1 MLIITVDVQ
10 LDTNKDEFLSL
21 EELTADSEKE
31 WTEEETEEM
40 KRIDTDEDELLSRD
54 ELFSYISKE
63 LDDRDNTEEIDGEI
77 SENILSS
84 KETNHEI
91 TLQDEM
97 KKEQENEERKENSN
111 ISLDVLRK

>member
-63 LDDRDNTEEIDGEI
+63 LDDRDNTEEIDGEEPEDNEKILDTFFETQDLDKDGVI
-77 SENILSS
+77 SYEEFQA
-84 KETNHEI
+84 KH
-91 TLQDEM
+91 DE
-97 KKEQENEERKENSN
+97 
-111 ISLDVLRK
+111 L